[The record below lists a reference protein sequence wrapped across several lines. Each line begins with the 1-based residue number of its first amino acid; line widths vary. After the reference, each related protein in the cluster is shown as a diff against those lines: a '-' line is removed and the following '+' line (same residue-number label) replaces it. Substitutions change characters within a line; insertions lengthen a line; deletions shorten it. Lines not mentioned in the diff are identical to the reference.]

1 MGLLDAILSLL
12 KPLDPFEH
20 VFDLQ
25 VLVNLRGKLTSPV
38 RVTFLLGAFKDD
50 GPHVD
55 KVKDFL
61 QGDVIIELELE
72 DGSLYHQ
79 LPNLNLGGQYVL
91 VLRDAF
97 PGFQLSLRVLLKL
110 IICEE

>member
-25 VLVNLRGKLTSPV
+25 VLVNLRGKLTCPV